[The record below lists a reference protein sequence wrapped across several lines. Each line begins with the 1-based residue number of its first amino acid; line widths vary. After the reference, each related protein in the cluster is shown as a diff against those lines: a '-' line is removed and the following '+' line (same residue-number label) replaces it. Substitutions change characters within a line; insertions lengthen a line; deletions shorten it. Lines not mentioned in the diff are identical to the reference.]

1 MRDLHVP
8 NQLLLAVK
16 IGACH
21 GQSGHLWK
29 AALLISKLTPAWHGK
44 TLSLKYV
51 RVVVVLM
58 RLTILLL
65 GMTPQW
71 SATWICQGRFG
82 WSFIVIIII
91 ICYCCC
97 CCCCCGRQRRCCRC
111 RRRRRRRRRGHA
123 DWDRLFCL
131 FKHIVERLRRASGSC
146 FGIKSFS
153 LCRAAAPNVPWSS
166 KPTCAATL
174 SNLAGL

>member
-65 GMTPQW
+65 GMTPTVKCYLDLSGQIWMVFYCYYHHYLLLLLLLLLW
-71 SATWICQGRFG
+71 SSASLLSLSSSSSPSPSPWTC
-82 WSFIVIIII
+82 
-91 ICYCCC
+91 
-97 CCCCCGRQRRCCRC
+97 
-111 RRRRRRRRRGHA
+111 
-123 DWDRLFCL
+123 
-131 FKHIVERLRRASGSC
+131 RLRQAVLSLQTHRRKASARQWQLFWDQIFFPLPCGCPKRAMV
-146 FGIKSFS
+146 IKTD
-153 LCRAAAPNVPWSS
+153 LCSY
-166 KPTCAATL
+166 TE
-174 SNLAGL
+174 